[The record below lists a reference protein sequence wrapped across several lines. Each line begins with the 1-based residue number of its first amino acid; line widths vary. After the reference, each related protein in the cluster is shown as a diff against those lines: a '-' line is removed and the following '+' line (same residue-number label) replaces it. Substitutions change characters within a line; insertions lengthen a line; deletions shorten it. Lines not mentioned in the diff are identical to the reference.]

1 MIGPKRFTNI
11 VVTANPNA
19 KKFVLLTAHYDSK
32 LMKGNKEFL
41 AASDSAVPIAM
52 MMLIA
57 KSLDLD
63 QLKKVRILLLYV
75 VVWTLN
81 NVGLL

>member
-63 QLKKVRILLLYV
+63 QLKR
-75 VVWTLN
+75 
-81 NVGLL
+81 